1 VFEVVKYV
9 APIAFGYLI
18 GVIIKRRPP
27 QLLFTVVVVAL
38 VFFVSANAAG
48 VVLGN
53 LATFLVASLLY
64 ALTLVVVT
72 AVLGSLVDRGGA
84 GGSVGRPSISIYVAT
99 SLVAGLIVGG
109 FYKANYAALIDPLL
123 IFLLLIAGIDMAGV
137 GLKWEK
143 RALLAPAVAL
153 AGAAAV
159 APLFTLLLGITP
171 AVAFGL
177 GWYSFTGPYLASVG
191 DEVGGA
197 YGLLVNFLREQ
208 LTFLLGPLLARRFSR
223 VGVLAA
229 GGATTMDNTLPLY
242 VALYGP
248 SFSLYAFAN
257 GVVLTFLVPAIV
269 PLVHTLALHP

>member
-9 APIAFGYLI
+9 APIVFGYLV
-18 GVIIKRRPP
+18 GAIIKRRPP

-48 VVLGN
+48 AVLGN
-53 LATFLVASLLY
+53 LATFLVVSLLY
-64 ALTLVVVT
+64 ALALVVVT
-72 AVLGSLVDRGGA
+72 TVLGSLADRGSA
-84 GGSVGRPSISIYVAT
+84 GGPAGRPSISIYVAA
-99 SLVAGLIVGG
+99 LAAGLVVGG

-123 IFLLLIAGIDMAGV
+123 IFLLVIAGVDMAGV

-143 RALLAPAVAL
+143 GALLAPAVAL

-159 APLFTLLLGITP
+159 APLFTLTLGITP

-177 GWYSFTGPYLASVG
+177 GWYSFTGPYLASAG

-208 LTFLLGPLLARRFSR
+208 LTFLLGPLLAKRFSR
-223 VGVLAA
+223 VGVLAT